1 MARRAGTVFA
11 PVSRVDPG
19 VGSAG
24 TYAAHR
30 RIFDAH
36 PGAKVEH
43 PVLVRIDQV

>member
-24 TYAAHR
+24 TYAAH
-30 RIFDAH
+30 

-43 PVLVRIDQV
+43 PALVRIDQV